1 MEENWYALEQQIR
14 DRLTEARAAARIR
27 TLTANLAPTA
37 RRPNATGTTIIRLAN
52 WVLGRAMRS
61 PRELSRTLAKARAAT
76 K

>member
-27 TLTANLAPTA
+27 TLTAKLAPTA
-37 RRPNATGTTIIRLAN
+37 RRPNAAGTTIVRLAN
-52 WVLGRAMRS
+52 WVLGRPMRS
-61 PRELSRTLAKARAAT
+61 PLELSRPLAKVRAAM

>member
-27 TLTANLAPTA
+27 TLTANAPTA
-37 RRPNATGTTIIRLAN
+37 RRPNAAGTTIVRLAN
-52 WVLGRAMRS
+52 WVLGRPMRS
-61 PRELSRTLAKARAAT
+61 PLELSRPLAKVRAAM